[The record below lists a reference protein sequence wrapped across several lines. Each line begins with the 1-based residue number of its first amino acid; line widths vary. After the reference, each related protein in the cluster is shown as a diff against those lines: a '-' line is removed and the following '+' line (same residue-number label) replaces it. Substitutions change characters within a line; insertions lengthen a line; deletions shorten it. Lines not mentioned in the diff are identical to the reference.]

1 MITLL
6 PLSIYIV
13 QSIVK
18 FSGLFCLIL
27 TPATPKS
34 QWSHERWF
42 YFVWF
47 FFFFCFVFD
56 LKPNTTSLN
65 FFFIKYKFDKFIVRL
80 YFFVN
85 IQTKVCGAI
94 GYELTFLALKAFI
107 NYISLKFLGFCILVL
122 PLKLQQPLLLAHYSQ
137 LFVSLAFI

>member
-18 FSGLFCLIL
+18 FSGLSVSYLLQQLLNLNDPTKDGFIL
-27 TPATPKS
+27 S
-34 QWSHERWF
+34 D
-42 YFVWF
+42 F
-47 FFFFCFVFD
+47 FFFFFFVFD

-107 NYISLKFLGFCILVL
+107 NYISLKFLGLCILVL
-122 PLKLQQPLLLAHYSQ
+122 PLKLRQPLLLAHYSQ
-137 LFVSLAFI
+137 LFVSLAFS